1 MEKTFHNKKLC
12 RKKEELYKRGNRS
25 LVPPSETGRGLALPQ
40 HSFDSARPDP
50 SLTHRPHP
58 PHSFPSR
65 CRWPLQPQLPKPSQ
79 TNQTNKA
86 TTPGGPH
93 PAAAANQSFGLVST
107 QHLGFPLR
115 PLRPGCARVPRAHPW
130 PRARLPL
137 PSSPP
142 AAPRRAAR
150 SPTQRHATP
159 LGR

>member
-1 MEKTFHNKKLC
+1 VEKTFHNKKLC

-79 TNQTNKA
+79 TNQTPQRQQTKA
-86 TTPGGPH
+86 SGSSALSTWVSLCARSAPAARAFHVLTRGRERVSPSPPH
-93 PAAAANQSFGLVST
+93 PPPRRGA
-107 QHLGFPLR
+107 
-115 PLRPGCARVPRAHPW
+115 PRAAQPN
-130 PRARLPL
+130 AT
-137 PSSPP
+137 
-142 AAPRRAAR
+142 PRRWEDK
-150 SPTQRHATP
+150 
-159 LGR
+159 